1 MLKLT
6 IDRYWFNK
14 ILSGE
19 KLEEY
24 REIKKFYDS
33 RLNKEY
39 NFVSF
44 RNGYRKDSPYI
55 TLKLNGIRKGKGK
68 KEWGAPDYD
77 VYILE
82 LGEIICVENL

>member
-44 RNGYRKDSPYI
+44 RNGYRKDSPYMV
-55 TLKLNGIRKGKGK
+55 LELNRIRKGKGK
-68 KEWGAPDYD
+68 KEWGAPDHD

-82 LGEIICVENL
+82 LGKIICVKNL